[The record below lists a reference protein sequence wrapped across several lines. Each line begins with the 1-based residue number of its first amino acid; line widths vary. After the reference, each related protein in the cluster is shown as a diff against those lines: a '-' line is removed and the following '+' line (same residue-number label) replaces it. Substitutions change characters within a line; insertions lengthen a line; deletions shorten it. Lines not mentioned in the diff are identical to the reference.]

1 MHVCN
6 SGLQLSIYAY
16 ISDTRSMTT
25 DELCKQSGGHAKST
39 STGTLSKVRRDEHL
53 GLEVQNQMSN
63 KQHF

>member
-1 MHVCN
+1 
-6 SGLQLSIYAY
+6 
-16 ISDTRSMTT
+16 MTT